1 MSWFRSICC
10 KEGKYKRWRDYS
22 QFAEALE
29 VVPSTL
35 AENAG
40 LDASVVISELME
52 KYSEDI
58 HCGFGVDI
66 DVYLNEG

>member
-10 KEGKYKRWRDYS
+10 EEGKYKRLSDDS
-22 QFAEALE
+22 QCAEALE
-29 VVPSTL
+29 VVPSAL

-66 DVYLNEG
+66 DVTINK